1 MKGIVVKNLIKEL
14 GGNQIIKNLNFHIPE
29 KAFCTITGKS
39 GSGKSTLLYLLSSLD
54 DPTSGE
60 ILIDDKN
67 LNSLSEEELHQ
78 FRNQNIGFVFQF
90 HHLLPELTALENVL
104 IPTLKIGQMK
114 KFESVAKELLAEVG
128 LKDKFNRFPAKLSG
142 GEQQRVAIARSL
154 IMSPRYIF
162 ADEPTGNLDSS
173 NGMAVMDLFQ
183 RFNKERNTSIIYVTH
198 DKDYA
203 RLANYTLELIDGKL
217 SSATST
223 N

>member
-1 MKGIVVKNLIKEL
+1 MKGIVVKNLTKEL
-14 GGNQIIKNLNFHIPE
+14 GGNKIIKNLSFTIPE
-29 KAFCTITGKS
+29 NSFCTITGKS

-54 DPTSGE
+54 EPTFGE
-60 ILIDDKN
+60 IWIDDKN
-67 LNSLSEEELHQ
+67 ISSISEEELHI

-104 IPTLKIGQMK
+104 IPALKLGQMK
-114 KFESVAKELLAEVG
+114 NYEEQAKHLLAEVG
-128 LKDKFNRFPAKLSG
+128 LKDKFQRFPAKLSG

-162 ADEPTGNLDSS
+162 ADEPTGNLDST
-173 NGMAVMDLFQ
+173 NGMAVMELFQ
-183 RFNKERNTSIIYVTH
+183 RFNKEKNTTIIYVTH

-217 SSATST
+217 ANS
-223 N
+223 

>member
-1 MKGIVVKNLIKEL
+1 MKGIVVNNLVKEL
-14 GGNQIIKNLNFHIPE
+14 GGTQIIKDLNFHIPE
-29 KAFCTITGKS
+29 NSFCTITGKS

-54 DPTSGE
+54 EPTSGE
-60 ILIDDKN
+60 VWIDDKN
-67 LNSLSEEELHQ
+67 LHQLSEIELHV

-104 IPTLKIGQMK
+104 IPTLKLGDMK
-114 KFESVAKELLAEVG
+114 KFESRAKELLTEVG

-162 ADEPTGNLDSS
+162 ADEPTGNLDSA

-183 RFNKERNTSIIYVTH
+183 RFNKERNTTIIYVTH

-203 RLANYTLELIDGKL
+203 LRANYTLELIDGKL
-217 SSATST
+217 SSVRAT